1 MADFTDKDILN
12 YLNLAQRR
20 TYIILHSGIDWK
32 PEYAFE
38 LVEIDRQLAAY
49 RQCIDE
55 IHSQEVV

>member
-12 YLNLAQRR
+12 YLNLVQRR
-20 TYIILHSGIDWK
+20 TYIMLHSGINWK

-38 LVEIDRQLAAY
+38 LEEIDRQLASY